1 MFQRILIP
9 LDGSTRAER
18 AIPVATCLA
27 HASGG
32 SVILVRVVSKSSAL
46 WPSVAE
52 RTTLAQQVLAADLA
66 EAEHYLEGVAS
77 SLELEGVPTESVVR
91 LGPTVSAI
99 LAVAAATQAD
109 LITMCSHG
117 YTGITRRI
125 MGSVAEKL
133 VRNASVPVLVLRED
147 GLVPGETHRDASRPL
162 QALVPL
168 DGSAHAKAALEP
180 AAYLLAALAASA
192 PGVLHL
198 VRVVQPVTTD
208 IEEGGMLTASAKAR
222 RYLSATAEH
231 IRAGFVAPAV
241 AQLNLDVT
249 WSVAVDTYVAET
261 LIRTAENAEASE
273 GTDEVFGDCDVI
285 VMATLGGDGLQRW
298 VMGSVAEHVLRDS
311 KLPLLVVPSGVQRM
325 PTRKERMEEE
335 DMGIREQDTS
345 GLFSSAR

>member
-9 LDGSTRAER
+9 LDGLTRAER
-18 AIPVATCLA
+18 VIPVAARLA

-32 SVILVRVVSKSSAL
+32 SVILVRVVSKSSGL
-46 WPSVAE
+46 WPSVAQQ
-52 RTTLAQQVLAADLA
+52 TSLAQQVLAADLA
-66 EAEHYLEGVAS
+66 QAERYLAGVATS
-77 SLELEGVPTESVVR
+77 PELEGVPTESEVR
-91 LGPTVSAI
+91 FGPTDSTI
-99 LAVAAATQAD
+99 LTVAAASQAD
-109 LITMCSHG
+109 LIVLCSHG

-133 VRNASVPVLVLRED
+133 ARDASMPVLVLRED
-147 GLVPGETHRDASRPL
+147 GPVPGAAHPDASRPL
-162 QALVPL
+162 RALVPL

-180 AAYLLAALAASA
+180 AASLLAALAVPA

-261 LIRTAENAEASE
+261 LIRTAENAEATE
-273 GTDEVFGDCDVI
+273 GEEVLGDCDVI
-285 VMATLGGDGLQRW
+285 ALATHGRDGLQRW
-298 VMGSVAEHVLRDS
+298 VMGSVTEQVLRDT

-325 PTRKERMEEE
+325 PARSEQTEEE
-335 DMGIREQDTS
+335 DMGIRERGTPAV
-345 GLFSSAR
+345 FSSVR